1 MKMDI
6 SIGYGRENLHIE
18 IDEKD
23 LLGILHPR
31 EVGTPG
37 PSFQIIKQ
45 ALADPMGTEPLRD
58 TVKPGEKIA
67 IVTSDVTRPCPSWE
81 ILPPLLEEL
90 ACAGVREEDV
100 TIYFALGSHR
110 GHTRNEMEKLV
121 GTGIFSR
128 YRCMDHDTDHC
139 VRLGATSRGTPVDI
153 NREVVNADRRILVGN
168 IEYHYFAGYSGGVKA
183 MFPGISSPDAIQ
195 ANHSMML
202 MEGSTTG
209 NLLHNP
215 VREDLEEIADFI
227 HIDLILNVVL
237 GPHKEILKA
246 FAGHYIHAHREGC
259 RFLDS
264 LYRIPVED
272 AADIVLVSAGGFPKD
287 INIYQAQKALD
298 NAVQA
303 VREGGVIIWV
313 ASCMEGYGSE
323 VFRRWIQDSREPG
336 DILERIRTDFEL
348 GGHKAAA
355 IMKAREKARIL
366 FLSDL
371 EPEYAESMY
380 LTYCPSLPWAMSKAA
395 ELTGGKKGIL
405 VMPYGGSTLPYI
417 AR

>member
-1 MKMDI
+1 MKITID
-6 SIGYGRENLHIE
+6 YGKEHLHMQ

-23 LLGILHPR
+23 LLGILYPR
-31 EVGTPG
+31 KISSPG
-37 PSFQIIKQ
+37 DSSQIIKQ
-45 ALADPMGTEPLRD
+45 ALANPIGSGPLKE

-67 IVTSDVTRPCPSWE
+67 IVTSDITRPCPSRD

-90 ACAGVREEDV
+90 TCAGIRDEDV

-110 GHTRNEMEKLV
+110 GHTRKEMENLV

-128 YRCMDHDTDHC
+128 YRCEDHDVGQC
-139 VRLGATSRGTPVDI
+139 IRLGATSRGTPVDI
-153 NREVVNADRRILVGN
+153 NRQVITADRRILVGN

-183 MFPGISSPDAIQ
+183 MFPGISSTDAIQ

-202 MEGSTTG
+202 LEGATTG
-209 NLLHNP
+209 NLLNNP
-215 VREDLEEIADFI
+215 VREDLEEIAGFT

-237 GPHKEILKA
+237 GPHKEILRA

-264 LYRIPVED
+264 LYRIPLED
-272 AADIVLVSAGGFPKD
+272 TADIVLVSAGGFPKD

-298 NAVQA
+298 NAVHA
-303 VREGGVIIWV
+303 VRKGGVIIWA
-313 ASCMEGYGSE
+313 ASCIEGYGSD
-323 VFRRWIQDSREPG
+323 VFRRWIEESREPG
-336 DILERIRTDFEL
+336 DIIERIRANFEL

-355 IMKAREKARIL
+355 IMKAREKANIL
-366 FLSDL
+366 FLSEL
-371 EPEYAESMY
+371 PPEYAESMY
-380 LTYCPSLPWAMSKAA
+380 LTYCPSLSWAISKAS
-395 ELTGGKKGIL
+395 ELTGGRNRTL

-417 AR
+417 GK